1 MLWQK
6 IDADYHERLAKKREL
21 AAAKSRD
28 GVVDRGIG
36 ATLNSNPNISQDPE
50 DPAAKVR
57 DCSLCTAPASLVV
70 LCYRQMRA
78 VLARACT
85 DFVVVVQATR
95 AHAAALDD
103 QMGWLHEHEPINVYD
118 EMDWIANRSR
128 AELRG
133 KLRPSAFG
141 FLVLHCLHARC
152 ISHSIYWCLS
162 RMLCAC
168 SATLEQIIRQERDN
182 LVMKLNSVVQ
192 RYTRQVAD

>member
-1 MLWQK
+1 MLR
-6 IDADYHERLAKKREL
+6 YRRL
-21 AAAKSRD
+21 
-28 GVVDRGIG
+28 
-36 ATLNSNPNISQDPE
+36 
-50 DPAAKVR
+50 
-57 DCSLCTAPASLVV
+57 
-70 LCYRQMRA
+70 RA
-78 VLARACT
+78 VLARACA
-85 DFVVVVQATR
+85 DVVMVVQATR

-133 KLRPSAFG
+133 KPRPSS
-141 FLVLHCLHARC
+141 FLTKHAGSWSC
-152 ISHSIYWCLS
+152 IACTRDGSLIRYLCLS
-162 RMLCAC
+162 RVLCAC

>member
-21 AAAKSRD
+21 AKLAAAGSRD
-28 GVVDRGIG
+28 GVVDRGVG
-36 ATLNSNPNISQDPE
+36 ANLSANLNISQDPE

-57 DCSLCTAPASLVV
+57 DCSAYTSACLQSVQEPAHSSDFLVRF
-70 LCYRQMRA
+70 LM
-78 VLARACT
+78 
-85 DFVVVVQATR
+85 VVQATR

-133 KLRPSAFG
+133 KLRPSS
-141 FLVLHCLHARC
+141 FLTGHVGSWSAIACARDGSL
-152 ISHSIYWCLS
+152 IRYVCLS
-162 RMLCAC
+162 RVL
-168 SATLEQIIRQERDN
+168 LQ
-182 LVMKLNSVVQ
+182 Q
-192 RYTRQVAD
+192 RWNKSSDKSEIT